1 MQGPGDLP
9 PGPAAAHPLPTSDV
23 WGGGACRH
31 VPAGRHHG
39 LLVCLLQCAPGKGR
53 TIPDCAA
60 GANLCSFQFFVPAN
74 GQRPAC
80 ARTTCKQTSLL
91 LLASKPPS
99 CWRWLDACCQ
109 DAPLPSSR
117 EAAQAEA
124 LRAVAGWSWG
134 IEDAIRSTPL
144 DTLSRSR
151 VADRWTIGGVG
162 RGSVTLVGEDMGW
175 GQAATGGGGGRVSVT
190 GARVCLH

>member
-1 MQGPGDLP
+1 
-9 PGPAAAHPLPTSDV
+9 
-23 WGGGACRH
+23 
-31 VPAGRHHG
+31 
-39 LLVCLLQCAPGKGR
+39 
-53 TIPDCAA
+53 
-60 GANLCSFQFFVPAN
+60 
-74 GQRPAC
+74 
-80 ARTTCKQTSLL
+80 
-91 LLASKPPS
+91 
-99 CWRWLDACCQ
+99 
-109 DAPLPSSR
+109 
-117 EAAQAEA
+117 
-124 LRAVAGWSWG
+124 VAGWSWG